1 VIEGACHCGI
11 VTWSFS
17 GTPETATACN
27 CTVCRRY
34 GVLWVYD
41 YENEDI
47 VVVGPTQAYIP
58 DGSLGFHFCQRCGCV
73 AYWRCLELDANG
85 RRPIAVNLRLSAPES
100 VSNIAIR
107 HFDGLASFDELPSD
121 GRCVNDYWS

>member
-47 VVVGPTQAYIP
+47 VVVGPIQAYIP
-58 DGSLGFHFCQRCGCV
+58 DDSLGFHFCQRCGCM
-73 AYWRCLELDANG
+73 AYRRCLELDANG